1 MPLKNA
7 EDFLRKENRGYR
19 VEAKSIFANV
29 ENGWRTINKN
39 RKVFEESIE
48 THTRQIN

>member
-19 VEAKSIFANV
+19 VEAKNILVNV
-29 ENGWRTINKN
+29 ENAYRTINKN
-39 RKVFEESIE
+39 QKVFEGSVEI
-48 THTRQIN
+48 HTRQIN